1 MMQTKLFGFII
12 FSIVFNVVHSTV
24 FNIRDYGATG
34 DGTTDDT
41 RAVLKAISN
50 CTDNGGVLYIPSG
63 TYVIRSSLIFKMN
76 NQFTISGDGMSS
88 VLLWGFDDHLIV
100 ILPAGLYLNLS
111 WNTNFSVNIFRK

>member
-1 MMQTKLFGFII
+1 
-12 FSIVFNVVHSTV
+12 
-24 FNIRDYGATG
+24 
-34 DGTTDDT
+34 
-41 RAVLKAISN
+41 
-50 CTDNGGVLYIPSG
+50 
-63 TYVIRSSLIFKMN
+63 MN

>member
-1 MMQTKLFGFII
+1 MI
-12 FSIVFNVVHSTV
+12 FNVIHSTV

-50 CTDNGGVLYIPSG
+50 FTDNGGVLYIPSG
-63 TYVIRSSLIFKMN
+63 TYVIRSSLIFKTA

-100 ILPAGLYLNLS
+100 ILPAGLYPNLS